1 MNAITSAYARAVQ
14 IISGPIFE
22 SIALLGVRVA
32 LAGVFWRS
40 YKTKVAEGTW
50 FTPNEFLPFLFQDEY
65 SGLPIPTD
73 IAMPMTIYA
82 EFFLPLLLFAGLF
95 TRFGAAAL
103 AGMAIVIQIFIYPTS
118 AHFWGWALGI
128 IAMAFILISRGGG
141 LFALDRLGDRFLGE
155 KAA

>member
-1 MNAITSAYARAVQ
+1 MNAITNAYARIVQ
-14 IISGPIFE
+14 LLSGPVFE
-22 SIALLGVRVA
+22 SIGLLGIRVA

-65 SGLPIPTD
+65 AGLPIPTD

-82 EFFLPLLLFAGLF
+82 EFVLPLLLFAGLF

-103 AGMAIVIQIFIYPTS
+103 AVMAIVIQIFIYPTS

-128 IAMAFILISRGGG
+128 IAMAFILIARGGG
-141 LFALDRLGDRFLGE
+141 MFALDRLSDRFFAG
-155 KAA
+155 KAD

>member
-1 MNAITSAYARAVQ
+1 MNAITSAYARIVQ
-14 IISGPIFE
+14 LLSGPLFE
-22 SIALLGVRVA
+22 SVGLLGIRVA

-65 SGLPIPTD
+65 AGLPIPTD

-103 AGMAIVIQIFIYPTS
+103 AVMAIVIQIFIYPTL

-128 IAMAFILISRGGG
+128 IAMAFILIIRGGG
-141 LFALDRLGDRFLGE
+141 MFALDRLFDRFLAG
-155 KAA
+155 KVD

>member
-1 MNAITSAYARAVQ
+1 MNTLFSFYAR
-14 IISGPIFE
+14 IIGLLSGPVVE
-22 SIALLGVRVA
+22 SLGLLGIRIA

-40 YKTKVAEGTW
+40 YQTKIAEGTW
-50 FTPNEFLPFLFQDEY
+50 FTPSEFLPFLFQDEY
-65 SGLPIPTD
+65 AGLPIPTD

-82 EFFLPLLLFAGLF
+82 EFFFPILLFAGLF

-103 AGMAIVIQIFIYPTS
+103 AVMAIVIQLFIYPTS

-128 IAMAFILISRGGG
+128 IAMAAILVSRGGG
-141 LFALDRLGDRFLGE
+141 MFALDRLGDRLFGA

>member
-1 MNAITSAYARAVQ
+1 MNALTSLYGRIVAFLQGSV
-14 IISGPIFE
+14 FE
-22 SIALLGVRVA
+22 SLGLLLIRIA

-50 FTPNEFLPFLFQDEY
+50 FTPNDSLSTLFQYEY
-65 SGLPIPTD
+65 TGLPIPAE

-103 AGMAIVIQIFIYPTS
+103 AVMALVIQIFVYPTGG
-118 AHFWGWALGI
+118 HFWGWALGI
-128 IAMAFILISRGGG
+128 IAMAAILISRGGG
-141 LFALDRLGDRFLGE
+141 MFALDRLADRFFGE
-155 KAA
+155 RAA

>member
-1 MNAITSAYARAVQ
+1 MNAITSLYGRIVE
-14 IISGPIFE
+14 ILKSPFVE
-22 SIALLGVRVA
+22 SLGLLGIRVA

-50 FTPNEFLPFLFQDEY
+50 FTPSEFLPFLFQDEY
-65 SGLPIPTD
+65 AGLPIPTD

-82 EFFLPLLLFAGLF
+82 EFLFPILLFAGLF

-103 AGMAIVIQIFIYPTS
+103 AVMAIVIQIFIYPTS

-141 LFALDRLGDRFLGE
+141 MFSLDRLGDRFFGE

>member
-1 MNAITSAYARAVQ
+1 MNAITSAYARIVQ
-14 IISGPIFE
+14 LLSGPLFE
-22 SIALLGVRVA
+22 SVGLLGIRVA

-65 SGLPIPTD
+65 AGLPIPTD

-103 AGMAIVIQIFIYPTS
+103 AVMAIVIQIFIYPTS

-128 IAMAFILISRGGG
+128 IAMAFILIIRGGG
-141 LFALDRLGDRFLGE
+141 MFALDRLFDRFLAG
-155 KAA
+155 KVD

>member
-1 MNAITSAYARAVQ
+1 MNAITSAYARIVQ
-14 IISGPIFE
+14 LLSGPVFE
-22 SIALLGVRVA
+22 SVGLLGIRMA

-65 SGLPIPTD
+65 AGLPIPTD

-95 TRFGAAAL
+95 TRLGAAAL
-103 AGMAIVIQIFIYPTS
+103 AVMAIVIQIFIYPTS

-128 IAMAFILISRGGG
+128 IAMAFILITRGGG
-141 LFALDRLGDRFLGE
+141 MFALDRLSDRFFAS
-155 KAA
+155 KVD

>member
-1 MNAITSAYARAVQ
+1 MNAITSAYARIVQ
-14 IISGPIFE
+14 LLSGPVFE
-22 SIALLGVRVA
+22 SVGLLGIRVA

-65 SGLPIPTD
+65 AGLPIPTD

-103 AGMAIVIQIFIYPTS
+103 AVIAIVIQIFIYPTS

-128 IAMAFILISRGGG
+128 IAMAFILIIRGGG
-141 LFALDRLGDRFLGE
+141 MFALDRLFDRFLAG
-155 KAA
+155 KAD

>member
-1 MNAITSAYARAVQ
+1 MNALTSIYGRIVAVLK
-14 IISGPIFE
+14 GPVFE
-22 SIALLGVRVA
+22 SLGLLAIRIA

-50 FTPNEFLPFLFQDEY
+50 FTPNDSLATLFQYEY
-65 SGLPIPTD
+65 TGLPIPAD

-103 AGMAIVIQIFIYPTS
+103 AVMALVIQIFVYPTGG
-118 AHFWGWALGI
+118 HFWGWALGI
-128 IAMAFILISRGGG
+128 IAMAAILISRGGG
-141 LFALDRLGDRFLGE
+141 MFSLDRLGDRFFGE

>member
-1 MNAITSAYARAVQ
+1 MNAITSLYSRIVA
-14 IISGPIFE
+14 ILSGPVVE
-22 SIALLGVRVA
+22 SLGLLGIRIA

-40 YKTKVAEGTW
+40 YKTKIAEGTW

-65 SGLPIPTD
+65 AGLPLSTD

-82 EFFLPLLLFAGLF
+82 EFFFPVLLFAGLF

-103 AGMAIVIQIFIYPTS
+103 AVMAIVIQIFIYPTG

-141 LFALDRLGDRFLGE
+141 MFALDRLMDRFLGE

>member
-1 MNAITSAYARAVQ
+1 MNAITSTYGRIVA
-14 IISGPIFE
+14 ILKSPLIE
-22 SIALLGVRVA
+22 SIGLLGIRVA

-40 YKTKVAEGTW
+40 YKTKIAEGTW
-50 FTPNEFLPFLFQDEY
+50 FTPNENLPFLFQDLY
-65 SGLPIPTD
+65 SGLPIPVD

-82 EFFLPLLLFAGLF
+82 EFFFPILLFAGLF

-103 AGMAIVIQIFIYPTS
+103 AVMAIVIQIFIFPTG

-141 LFALDRLGDRFLGE
+141 MFALDRLFDRFFAG

>member
-1 MNAITSAYARAVQ
+1 MNAITSLYARVAQ
-14 IISGPIFE
+14 AASGRVFE
-22 SIALLGVRVA
+22 SIALLGIRIA

-50 FTPNEFLPFLFQDEY
+50 FTPSEFLPFLFQDEY
-65 SGLPIPTD
+65 AGLPIPTD

-82 EFFLPLLLFAGLF
+82 EFALPLLLFAGLF

-103 AGMAIVIQIFIYPTS
+103 AVMAIVIQIFIYPTG

-128 IAMAFILISRGGG
+128 IAMASILISRGGG
-141 LFALDRLGDRFLGE
+141 MFSLDRLTDRFFGA

>member
-1 MNAITSAYARAVQ
+1 MNAITSAYARIVQ
-14 IISGPIFE
+14 LLSGPLFE
-22 SIALLGVRVA
+22 SVGLLGIRVA

-65 SGLPIPTD
+65 AGLPIPTD

-95 TRFGAAAL
+95 TRLGAAAL
-103 AGMAIVIQIFIYPTS
+103 AVMAIVIQIFIYPTS

-128 IAMAFILISRGGG
+128 IAMAFILIIRGGG
-141 LFALDRLGDRFLGE
+141 MFALDRLFDRFLAG
-155 KAA
+155 KVD

>member
-1 MNAITSAYARAVQ
+1 MNAITSLYGRIVS
-14 IISGPIFE
+14 ILSGPVVE
-22 SIALLGVRVA
+22 SLGLLGIRIA

-50 FTPNEFLPFLFQDEY
+50 FTPSEFLPFLFQDEY
-65 SGLPIPTD
+65 AGLPIPTD

-82 EFFLPLLLFAGLF
+82 EFFFPLLLFAGLF

-103 AGMAIVIQIFIYPTS
+103 AVMAIVIQIFIYPTG

-128 IAMAFILISRGGG
+128 VAMAAILISRGGG
-141 LFALDRLGDRFLGE
+141 MFALDRLTDRFFGA

>member
-1 MNAITSAYARAVQ
+1 MNAITSAYARIVQ
-14 IISGPIFE
+14 LLSGPVFE
-22 SIALLGVRVA
+22 SVGLLGIRVA

-65 SGLPIPTD
+65 AGLPIPTD

-95 TRFGAAAL
+95 TRLGAAAL
-103 AGMAIVIQIFIYPTS
+103 AVMAIVIQIFIYPTS

-128 IAMAFILISRGGG
+128 IAMAFILIIRGGG
-141 LFALDRLGDRFLGE
+141 MFALDRLSDRFLAG
-155 KAA
+155 KVD

>member
-1 MNAITSAYARAVQ
+1 MNAITSAYARIVQ
-14 IISGPIFE
+14 LISGPVFE
-22 SIALLGVRVA
+22 SIGLLGIRVA

-40 YKTKVAEGTW
+40 YKTKIAEGTW
-50 FTPNEFLPFLFQDEY
+50 FTPNENLPFLFQDLY
-65 SGLPIPTD
+65 GGLPIPTD

-82 EFFLPLLLFAGLF
+82 EFFFPILLFAGLF

-103 AGMAIVIQIFIYPTS
+103 AVMAIVIQIFIFPTS
-118 AHFWGWALGI
+118 GHFWGWALGI

-141 LFALDRLGDRFLGE
+141 MFSLDRLGDRFFGE